1 MGYVMPTVREIAD
14 LEEAALSVLRA
25 APLPGVGSSV
35 SFRLRGGEWRN
46 GRNSFAALVTRTD
59 PETGLIDIVVVMDAD
74 DFMSQKS
81 VPRRVSDDDWGWE
94 PVEDGTIA
102 ALAKMRED
110 FEAFK
115 VELAQV
121 IFGQF
126 PKVDESIY
134 DTLQEH
140 DNRIGLLATG
150 SPSRRRGKAKA

>member
-1 MGYVMPTVREIAD
+1 MGHAMATMLKIA
-14 LEEAALSVLRA
+14 EEETGLPAVN
-25 APLPGVGSSV
+25 LPGVGSVV

-81 VPRRVSDDDWGWE
+81 VPRRTSDDEWGWE
-94 PVEDGTIA
+94 PVDGGTSA
-102 ALAKMRED
+102 AIEKLRED

-115 VELAQV
+115 VELAKV

-126 PKVDESIY
+126 PKADESIY

-140 DNRIGLLATG
+140 DNRIGLLASG

>member
-1 MGYVMPTVREIAD
+1 MGHAMATMREIA
-14 LEEAALSVLRA
+14 EEESGILP
-25 APLPGVGSSV
+25 APLPGVGSAV
-35 SFRLRGGEWRN
+35 SFRLRGSEWRN

-74 DFMSQKS
+74 DFMSQKN
-81 VPRRVSDDDWGWE
+81 VPQRLSDDDWGWE
-94 PVEDGTIA
+94 PVADGA
-102 ALAKMRED
+102 AAAVEKLRAD

-140 DNRIGLLATG
+140 DNRIGLLASG
-150 SPSRRRGKAKA
+150 NPSRRRGKAKA

>member
-1 MGYVMPTVREIAD
+1 MGHAMATMRKIAE
-14 LEEAALSVLRA
+14 EEAVLPA
-25 APLPGVGSSV
+25 EPLPGVGSSV

-94 PVEDGTIA
+94 PVDGGA
-102 ALAKMRED
+102 GAELEKLRED

-140 DNRIGLLATG
+140 DNRIGLLASG
-150 SPSRRRGKAKA
+150 GQRHRRGKAKA

>member
-1 MGYVMPTVREIAD
+1 MGHAMATMLKIAD
-14 LEEAALSVLRA
+14 DEAGNAPAGAGIQLEDVIPA
-25 APLPGVGSSV
+25 APLPGVGSAV

-102 ALAKMRED
+102 
-110 FEAFK
+110 
-115 VELAQV
+115 
-121 IFGQF
+121 
-126 PKVDESIY
+126 
-134 DTLQEH
+134 
-140 DNRIGLLATG
+140 
-150 SPSRRRGKAKA
+150 

>member
-1 MGYVMPTVREIAD
+1 MGHAMATMLKIAE
-14 LEEAALSVLRA
+14 EEAGLPAE
-25 APLPGVGSSV
+25 PLPGVGSSV

-74 DFMSQKS
+74 DFMSQKN
-81 VPRRVSDDDWGWE
+81 VPQRLSEDDWGWE
-94 PVEDGTIA
+94 PVADGA
-102 ALAKMRED
+102 AAAVEKLRAD

-140 DNRIGLLATG
+140 DNRIGLLASG

>member
-1 MGYVMPTVREIAD
+1 MGVISTMLKITEEETAIPIAY
-14 LEEAALSVLRA
+14 
-25 APLPGVGSSV
+25 LPGVGSAV

-59 PETGLIDIVVVMDAD
+59 PETGLIDIVVVLDAD
-74 DFMSQKS
+74 DFMSQKN
-81 VPRRVSDDDWGWE
+81 VPRCVSDDDWGWE
-94 PVEDGTIA
+94 PVEDGVA
-102 ALAKMRED
+102 AAVEKLRAD

-140 DNRIGLLATG
+140 DNRIGLLASG
-150 SPSRRRGKAKA
+150 SPSRRRGKAKG